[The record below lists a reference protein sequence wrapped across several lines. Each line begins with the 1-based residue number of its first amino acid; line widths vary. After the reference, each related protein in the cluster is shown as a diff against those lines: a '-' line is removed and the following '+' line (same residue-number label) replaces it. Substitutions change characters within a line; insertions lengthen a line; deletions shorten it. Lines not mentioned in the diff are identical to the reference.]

1 MLTGELPIGKFEPP
15 SRKVQVDV
23 RLDEVVLRALE
34 SNPERRYQ
42 KASEVKS
49 DVETISSTAS
59 AQGNPSASP
68 QTLGLEENALIQVA
82 RRQVRWPAFALTIV
96 GILPPVLALAEIIRD
111 ALTGT
116 GTSRLGVV
124 PGLPMLL
131 SIIGLFLVVS
141 AGRMRALESYGLAL
155 IGPILAVIPLVSPI
169 YLLRLP
175 FGLWALVALTKANVR
190 VAFRQVAHLGATA
203 KAADTTRSRGK
214 GNGRRPRWPIAL
226 LLIVV
231 AVSAGWF
238 GWNEGRDWTD
248 SNGKVWVLFPSDT
261 R

>member
-1 MLTGELPIGKFEPP
+1 ME
-15 SRKVQVDV
+15 
-23 RLDEVVLRALE
+23 A
-34 SNPERRYQ
+34 
-42 KASEVKS
+42 
-49 DVETISSTAS
+49 
-59 AQGNPSASP
+59 
-68 QTLGLEENALIQVA
+68 A
-82 RRQVRWPAFALTIV
+82 RRQVRWPAIGLTIV
-96 GILPPVLALAEIIRD
+96 GCLSPALGVAGIIFG
-111 ALTGT
+111 ALTSS
-116 GTSRLGVV
+116 SRDDWLTAVLGI
-124 PGLPMLL
+124 LL
-131 SIIGLFLVVS
+131 IESVIGLFLVVS
-141 AGRMRALESYGLAL
+141 AGHMRALESYGLAL